1 MSTILSRKDLRAQVS
16 EKLHEVFAGLKSEL
30 GHKKFEKNIKKASK
44 NLVDGIKEDEE
55 EEPVADNKPA
65 PAKKVQVKK
74 VTKKSISRRAGA
86 TASKK
91 KAVKKATTRKK

>member
-55 EEPVADNKPA
+55 EEPVADNKLKEGKA
-65 PAKKVQVKK
+65 QN
-74 VTKKSISRRAGA
+74 RRVEFI
-86 TASKK
+86 KL
-91 KAVKKATTRKK
+91 